1 MNENKEER
9 KRGREEEKKKQV
21 EENFYAASNPSDLSK
36 KEPGWVVISVFFLLL
51 SVCLSTNHLPEYI

>member
-1 MNENKEER
+1 MKIRKKGKEAGR
-9 KRGREEEKKKQV
+9 KKKKKQV